1 MWSRAIA
8 GVLLVVAIQ
17 VSAQDRETVLFDF
30 DAYNPVPSP
39 DGKLIAYDLTG
50 RKLTGGSGGF
60 GRSNLL
66 SQVEFSDLSGNNR
79 RNPNVEGFLGEW
91 LPDSSAIATY
101 RAWQFA
107 LLGPDGIMQHG
118 AMPKP
123 FFEDRQAPAERAAY
137 LPTLGEFVWIGC
149 EDIGTAQ
156 QRTVLQTNSG
166 PIASLN
172 ILLPTSG
179 LIVPSPDGRYLA
191 VGNLGPYLYEDP
203 NLWVFDTEMQT
214 WTNLGSFTIHPDPEW
229 DYIKPSWNPWFSDS
243 RHLAFFSGYTLYV
256 VSPNGKQRRKVLDAT
271 NAGLAIPSP
280 DGSLIA
286 FIMSIPRPRKG
297 RPDLSFWGGS
307 SISVVPSGGG
317 KAVAIT
323 KPSDDETYDLRW
335 LSNSS
340 LVFDRIGDGLFNKG
354 ARIWTV
360 PVALK

>member
-1 MWSRAIA
+1 
-8 GVLLVVAIQ
+8 
-17 VSAQDRETVLFDF
+17 
-30 DAYNPVPSP
+30 
-39 DGKLIAYDLTG
+39 
-50 RKLTGGSGGF
+50 
-60 GRSNLL
+60 
-66 SQVEFSDLSGNNR
+66 
-79 RNPNVEGFLGEW
+79 
-91 LPDSSAIATY
+91 
-101 RAWQFA
+101 
-107 LLGPDGIMQHG
+107 
-118 AMPKP
+118 
-123 FFEDRQAPAERAAY
+123 
-137 LPTLGEFVWIGC
+137 
-149 EDIGTAQ
+149 
-156 QRTVLQTNSG
+156 
-166 PIASLN
+166 
-172 ILLPTSG
+172 
-179 LIVPSPDGRYLA
+179 VPSPDGRYLA
-191 VGNLGPYLYEDP
+191 VGNPGPYYEDP

-243 RHLAFFSGYTLYV
+243 HHLAFFSGSTLYV
-256 VSPNGKQRRKVLDAT
+256 VSPDGKQRRKVLDAT

-323 KPSDDETYDLRW
+323 KPSDNETYDLRW
-335 LSNSS
+335 LSISS